1 MSLVLVRSGA
11 TAASS
16 FFRTPLG
23 RAALLFLLEVVLIR
37 VRSVKHPAAK
47 ATAGVIQTLVA
58 LGTVDSM
65 RAWLTKELPKLNGEL
80 ARLAS
85 KHSELKALIEVVIN
99 AVNRP
104 A

>member
-1 MSLVLVRSGA
+1 MSLVLVRSS
-11 TAASS
+11 AAAVSS

-23 RAALLFLLEVVLIR
+23 RAVLLFLLEAALIR
-37 VRSVKHPAAK
+37 VRRIRHPSAK
-47 ATAGVIQTLVA
+47 VVAGVIQTLAA

-65 RAWLTKELPKLNGEL
+65 RAWLTRELPKLNGEL
-80 ARLAS
+80 ARLAA
-85 KHSELKALIEVVIN
+85 KHNELNAIIEVVIN